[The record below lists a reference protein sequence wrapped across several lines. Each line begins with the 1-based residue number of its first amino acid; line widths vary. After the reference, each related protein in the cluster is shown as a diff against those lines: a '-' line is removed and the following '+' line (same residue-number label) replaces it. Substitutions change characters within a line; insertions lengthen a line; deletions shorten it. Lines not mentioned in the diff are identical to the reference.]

1 MTTDTRVDPAATT
14 EVDSLEEHLTAYKKL
29 KSAIDALNVQLE
41 AEKDVI
47 REYMGDSNEDVHIGA
62 FKVSN
67 RPVATPRV
75 DASALKAA
83 YPEIYEEFV
92 RVTVTRRLLVK

>member
-1 MTTDTRVDPAATT
+1 MTTNTRVDPGVAT
-14 EVDSLEEHLTAYKKL
+14 EVDSIEEHLTAYKKL
-29 KSAIDALNVQLE
+29 KSAIGALNAQLE

-47 REYMGDSNEDVHIGA
+47 REYMGDSNEDVYVGA

-67 RPVATPRV
+67 RPVATSRV

-92 RVTVTRRLLVK
+92 RVTVARRLLVK